1 MSFVDKNISPLA
13 GSFKS
18 DKDGP
23 CMTRSEWQKLLIDHG
38 YFARSIPKKYG
49 GYGGDSDILKQ
60 RIIASEFSQA
70 ELPPPMAG
78 QGIDM
83 LVPTLLELGTEEQKE
98 KYIKPTLHGEMIWC
112 QGYSEPNAGSDL
124 ASLQTKG
131 ELIDGQWV
139 INGQKI
145 WTSTAQYSQMMF
157 CLVRTEP
164 NEKKHAGISYLLI
177 PMDTP
182 GIEVKPLVDMTLK
195 AGFNEVFFTDVK
207 IPEKNISTN
216 EVKSLKNLEKDLKTV
231 IFGQDQAIT
240 SLANAIKLS
249 RAGLRDDN
257 KTIGSFLF
265 AGPTGVGKT
274 EISKQL
280 ANILGIEL
288 IRFDMSE
295 YMERH
300 TVSRLIGAPPGYVG
314 FDQGGLLTESIS
326 KHPHCVLLLDEIEKA
341 NPDIFNI
348 LLQVMDNG
356 VLTDNNGRK
365 ADFRNVILIMTTNAG
380 AELLEKKSVGFNEV
394 SNETDAMSAIK
405 RLFSPEFRNR
415 LDETI
420 QFNYLP
426 KKVIL
431 SIVDKFLVKL
441 QAQLDERSVELI
453 FDKKVCQW
461 IADNG
466 YNKEMGARP
475 MERFIADNIKKPL
488 VNSVL
493 YGELS
498 SGGQLQVGLK
508 DNQVFFKQIKKTEKV
523 K

>member
-1 MSFVDKNISPLA
+1 MDLNFGNEYVEFTKEVRLFCEKYKGLSFVDKNISPLA

-195 AGFNEVFFTDVK
+195 AGFNEVF
-207 IPEKNISTN
+207 
-216 EVKSLKNLEKDLKTV
+216 
-231 IFGQDQAIT
+231 
-240 SLANAIKLS
+240 
-249 RAGLRDDN
+249 
-257 KTIGSFLF
+257 
-265 AGPTGVGKT
+265 
-274 EISKQL
+274 
-280 ANILGIEL
+280 
-288 IRFDMSE
+288 
-295 YMERH
+295 
-300 TVSRLIGAPPGYVG
+300 
-314 FDQGGLLTESIS
+314 LL
-326 KHPHCVLLLDEIEKA
+326 
-341 NPDIFNI
+341 
-348 LLQVMDNG
+348 M
-356 VLTDNNGRK
+356 
-365 ADFRNVILIMTTNAG
+365 
-380 AELLEKKSVGFNEV
+380 
-394 SNETDAMSAIK
+394 
-405 RLFSPEFRNR
+405 
-415 LDETI
+415 
-420 QFNYLP
+420 
-426 KKVIL
+426 
-431 SIVDKFLVKL
+431 
-441 QAQLDERSVELI
+441 
-453 FDKKVCQW
+453 
-461 IADNG
+461 
-466 YNKEMGARP
+466 
-475 MERFIADNIKKPL
+475 
-488 VNSVL
+488 
-493 YGELS
+493 
-498 SGGQLQVGLK
+498 
-508 DNQVFFKQIKKTEKV
+508 
-523 K
+523 